1 MGKSKKLRANNQIT
15 SKDIRL
21 IDNEANQ
28 HGIVSLE
35 QGLQLAKSVGLDL
48 VEVSPND
55 APPVCKIMDY
65 GKLIYQKKKH
75 IGNSKKTKTS
85 LKEIKFRPNTDVG
98 DFNIK
103 TKKIRTFIE
112 AGHRVKVSVV
122 FRGREMQ
129 HKGLGA
135 NILERVQD
143 DLREEI
149 DIAQAAQQEGRQMFM
164 LISPRKT

>member
-1 MGKSKKLRANNQIT
+1 MGKSKKLRANDQIT
-15 SKDIRL
+15 SQDIRL
-21 IDNEANQ
+21 IDNDAKQ
-28 HGIVSLE
+28 HGIVPLE
-35 QGLQLAKSVGLDL
+35 RGLQLAKSAGLDL
-48 VEVSPND
+48 VEVSPN
-55 APPVCKIMDY
+55 ATPPVCKIMDY

-75 IGNSKKTKTS
+75 VGNSKKTKTS

-103 TKKIRTFIE
+103 MKKVKSFIE
-112 AGHRVKVSVV
+112 AGHRVKISVV

-135 NILERVQD
+135 HILERVQ
-143 DLREEI
+143 EELTDTI
-149 DIAQAAQQEGRQMFM
+149 DIAQEAQQEGRQMFM

>member
-1 MGKSKKLRANNQIT
+1 VAKSKRLRANDQIT
-15 SKDIRL
+15 SQDIRL
-21 IDNEANQ
+21 IDHEAKQ
-28 HGIVSLE
+28 HGIVPLE
-35 QGLQLAKSVGLDL
+35 QGLKLAKSSGLDL
-48 VEVSPND
+48 VEVSPNGT
-55 APPVCKIMDY
+55 PPVCKIMDY

-75 IGNSKKTKTS
+75 IGNSKKTKVS

-103 TKKIRTFIE
+103 LRKIRSFIE

-129 HKGLGA
+129 HKDLGA
-135 NILERVQD
+135 KILERVEN

-149 DIAQAAQQEGRQMFM
+149 DVSQTAQQEGRQMFM

>member
-1 MGKSKKLRANNQIT
+1 VGKSKRLRANDQIT
-15 SKDIRL
+15 SQDIRL
-21 IDNEANQ
+21 IDHEAKQ

-35 QGLQLAKSVGLDL
+35 QGLKLAKSSGLDL

-55 APPVCKIMDY
+55 TPPVCKIMDY

-75 IGNSKKTKTS
+75 IGNSKKTKVS

-103 TKKIRTFIE
+103 LKKIRSFIE

-129 HKGLGA
+129 HKDLGA
-135 NILERVQD
+135 NILERVED
-143 DLREEI
+143 DLQEEI
-149 DIAQAAQQEGRQMFM
+149 DIAQTAQQEGRQMFM